1 MAGLEIIYLLFQIVN
16 RQVKKHKKLKFKT
29 SEIEHRMGEPTVI
42 SGC

>member
-16 RQVKKHKKLKFKT
+16 RQVKKRKKLKFKT

>member
-16 RQVKKHKKLKFKT
+16 RQVKKCKKLKFKT